1 MFLPHCAVWLSI
13 DFVVAGVAVAHP
25 IISTRASGAQLL
37 CLLLP
42 QLLVLQFLLLPR
54 QCQMRQLA
62 KIFYGKVEQS
72 MKHYKGSLHKKS
84 PGKSHDIS
92 AALGCVCVCV
102 SFYVFTAT
110 QAAQATLQHPVAT
123 HLGRRSVWQ
132 SKGAHTRIFPLL
144 GLIAYHNWSMGSGQ

>member
-92 AALGCVCVCV
+92 AALGCVCVCE
-102 SFYVFTAT
+102 SVFTYSLPPKPPKPPCNT
-110 QAAQATLQHPVAT
+110 QLPPTWGGAACGNRRAPT
-123 HLGRRSVWQ
+123 HASPRCS
-132 SKGAHTRIFPLL
+132 A
-144 GLIAYHNWSMGSGQ
+144 